1 MNGPPDTS
9 LGTWTLYV
17 RKSRLKSIRSFRP
30 PLRARTIKGARNTVD
45 ARKWEKAKRLREEK
59 RASARA
65 TSPLLPMPLDRS
77 LNLSRGNHV
86 PDATLIH
93 LRIYIYTYY
102 PFVSLHDALFLFPP
116 NGSLYF
122 YTYIYSTCALSM
134 GEKVA
139 ADGPDRWSAQRSFH
153 DTVRTQASGRRS
165 ISLRRHLFSFP
176 SFQGHPNRQDSL
188 ELWVKR
194 GLIAT
199 RAVAMAYKTLCELKT
214 NDFEPS
220 CLPTFN
226 CNMSIPHYRVWKK
239 GSIGSKK

>member
-1 MNGPPDTS
+1 MREGQKIKRRKTGECKSDITALTYAARPLPQFVTGQSRSRRHAYTPP
-9 LGTWTLYV
+9 Y
-17 RKSRLKSIRSFRP
+17 
-30 PLRARTIKGARNTVD
+30 
-45 ARKWEKAKRLREEK
+45 
-59 RASARA
+59 
-65 TSPLLPMPLDRS
+65 
-77 LNLSRGNHV
+77 
-86 PDATLIH
+86 
-93 LRIYIYTYY
+93 IYIYTYY

-165 ISLRRHLFSFP
+165 ISLRRHLFSFA

-239 GSIGSKK
+239 GSIGSEK